1 MHPPPDPSGWF
12 SFTKLELRLIRIKA
26 KSWISDDGYAMV
38 VNSRGVV
45 EKWTVITRPT
55 EEIKDVKHLQ
65 AEMEIDSPD
74 KVELYEEIRRFI
86 RLEILATM
94 TEEQRLLK
102 WHRVPAHC
110 KSDVYI
116 AALDRHPYLRRFD
129 EHWASEE
136 IMKSVLRNFR
146 DTDKRR
152 QKRRTKPQAP
162 KRKASAAEMAAQKR
176 RRTQVEASTKPLPTH
191 TAPQDQESTHEE
203 LNVGE
208 ELNED
213 EESDANNSD
222 KSQLLPDD
230 TGLSASRRP
239 STPAVKR
246 TKRNKDTETIKRDS
260 QKASSSLNTWLYSP
274 TNAKSKSSSKKVDKA
289 SHTAGSSLVITVADG
304 NLKSGPQAV
313 QDTRAVSPPGSEG
326 SWEAH
331 CQEEIAELSKKS
343 NSGSASKETGKAK
356 VRPKMRPVPAESDSD
371 DATTPQTAKSKS
383 AKKAKSVSRAGDA
396 DTDRSAEASKAPKTR
411 KSRRRS
417 QS

>member
-1 MHPPPDPSGWF
+1 
-12 SFTKLELRLIRIKA
+12 
-26 KSWISDDGYAMV
+26 MV

-152 QKRRTKPQAP
+152 QKRKTKPKAA
-162 KRKASAAEMAAQKR
+162 KRKASAPEIATRKR
-176 RRTQVEASTKPLPTH
+176 RRTENEASTKPMPTH
-191 TAPQDQESTHEE
+191 TAHQDQEPTHEE
-203 LNVGE
+203 SNTGE
-208 ELNED
+208 EDED
-213 EESDANNSD
+213 EGSDDNSSD
-222 KSQLLPDD
+222 KSQSLPED
-230 TGLSASRRP
+230 TESAPALQRP

-246 TKRNKDTETIKRDS
+246 TKKSKDTRATKSNS
-260 QKASSSLNTWLYSP
+260 QKRTTRSS
-274 TNAKSKSSSKKVDKA
+274 TNAKSKSSSKKVDQA
-289 SHTAGSSLVITVADG
+289 SHTAGSAFVIT
-304 NLKSGPQAV
+304 
-313 QDTRAVSPPGSEG
+313 
-326 SWEAH
+326 
-331 CQEEIAELSKKS
+331 
-343 NSGSASKETGKAK
+343 
-356 VRPKMRPVPAESDSD
+356 
-371 DATTPQTAKSKS
+371 
-383 AKKAKSVSRAGDA
+383 
-396 DTDRSAEASKAPKTR
+396 
-411 KSRRRS
+411 
-417 QS
+417 